1 MLKNKSI
8 LITID
13 VEDWFQVENFKPW
26 IPFST
31 WDERE
36 LRVEKNVHRL
46 LDLFD
51 DADFRKQKTEDRS
64 SVGGS
69 EVKKLRRWEGE
80 RVGTN
85 AELNAQSKELSVQ
98 LNYPNVPESNKQNTT
113 NNGHSGAVNKQHTT
127 DNIQTKK
134 VKATFFV
141 LGWIAEKLPHL
152 VREIHARGH
161 EVASHGYHHE
171 LCGKLP
177 ANELKKD
184 LSDSKK
190 LLEDIIGMPVS
201 GYRAPSFSIS
211 DDVLKAL
218 QDCGYLYDSSYNSFG
233 LHGRYGK
240 ISLNGAGCTGIARKI
255 DESFSELPV
264 SNLQIGGWTIP
275 IGGGGYFRLLP
286 TSIFA
291 MGIKAAL
298 KRHDS
303 YLFYAHPWE
312 FDPSQPRVEEATAS
326 FKFRHYV
333 NLKGAQPKLKKLIG
347 NFSDC
352 RFITCRDYLKELI

>member
-1 MLKNKSI
+1 MPKNKSI

-51 DADFRKQKTEDRS
+51 SVNLAEKIEAQSQKTNWLESYEARVPVPGDS
-64 SVGGS
+64 EGS
-69 EVKKLRRWEGE
+69 EPSSLPASQHQAPSSKLPSFP
-80 RVGTN
+80 
-85 AELNAQSKELSVQ
+85 ASKLQ
-98 LNYPNVPESNKQNTT
+98 
-113 NNGHSGAVNKQHTT
+113 T
-127 DNIQTKK
+127 DGG

-152 VREIHARGH
+152 IREIHARGH
-161 EVASHGYHHE
+161 EVASHGYNHE
-171 LCGKLP
+171 LCGKMP
-177 ANELKKD
+177 VNKLKKD
-184 LSDSKK
+184 LTASKK
-190 LLEDIIGMPVS
+190 LLEDIIGAEVV
-201 GYRAPSFSIS
+201 GYRAPSFSIN
-211 DDVLKAL
+211 DDTLKTL

-233 LHGRYGK
+233 MHGRYGK
-240 ISLNGAGCTGIARKI
+240 ISLNGAGRIGIARKI
-255 DESFSELPV
+255 DESFYELPV
-264 SNLQIGGWTIP
+264 SNLQLARWTFP
-275 IGGGGYFRLLP
+275 IGGGGYFRMLP
-286 TSIFA
+286 TSIFF

-298 KRHDS
+298 KRQDS

-312 FDPSQPRVEEATAS
+312 FDPAQPRVEEAAAS

-333 NLKGAQPKLKKLIG
+333 NLKGAQSKLKKLIG
-347 NFSDC
+347 RFSDC
-352 RFITCRDYLKELI
+352 RFVSCREYLKELV